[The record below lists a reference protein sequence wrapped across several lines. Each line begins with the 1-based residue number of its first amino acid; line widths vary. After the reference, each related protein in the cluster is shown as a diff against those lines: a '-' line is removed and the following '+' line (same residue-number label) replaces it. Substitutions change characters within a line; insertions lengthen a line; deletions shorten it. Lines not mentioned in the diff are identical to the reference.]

1 MRLGTRQCGLDRSI
15 RSNLRLR
22 VGVGRRSATLGA
34 VAVAVAALVG
44 GSALTAQGAPAA
56 NPVITIYPTQTTTAL
71 NTSSEGFSMEASDL
85 AIPSF
90 GSGNLNQY
98 FKTLGTSVLRVGGNT
113 VDETFWTSTG
123 ETPPSW
129 SQATITPAD
138 LTKLA
143 NLAKASGWQV
153 ILGVNLKQYDPARA
167 ADEAAHAQQA
177 LGSSLQ
183 AIEIGNE
190 PDFYYS
196 ATSTY
201 YTAFE
206 AYAKAIKAA
215 APGVAIEGTDTSQAP
230 GGSFE
235 SGFITNEQAH
245 PDVTELTSHYYP
257 LSACSAG
264 SNPTI
269 AQLLSTT
276 TRNNEKATADA
287 MVTASAKLKVPG
299 VLDEGNSVVCEGEAG
314 VSNVFASALWEI
326 DDQLVTAREGVA
338 GDYMHSTVVLCNGPK
353 PLYMYYTPLCA
364 ATAADASAGNVSAQP
379 EYYGMALVHQ
389 IGTGKFTNLDNPAW
403 ADVRAYAVVNGG
415 TLKVI
420 LDNVDDPASNGA
432 TTLTLDLGATYTSG
446 TRENLTASGLTA
458 MSGITLGGQT
468 VQANGTLP
476 APSTTPV
483 SVNGSTLSVTINPAS
498 AAIITLK

>member
-1 MRLGTRQCGLDRSI
+1 LG
-15 RSNLRLR
+15 
-22 VGVGRRSATLGA
+22 LGA
-34 VAVAVAALVG
+34 VAITVAAL
-44 GSALTAQGAPAA
+44 LGAPALAAQAAPQA
-56 NPVITIYPTQTTTAL
+56 NPVITIDPTQTTTSL
-71 NTSSEGFSMEASDL
+71 NANSEGLSIEASDL

-90 GSGNLNQY
+90 GSGNLAQY
-98 FKTLGTSVLRVGGNT
+98 LKTLGSSVLRVGGNT
-113 VDETFWTSTG
+113 VDESFWTSTG

-143 NLAKASGWQV
+143 NLANASGWKV
-153 ILGVNLKQYDPARA
+153 ILGVNLKQYDTARA
-167 ADEAAHAQQA
+167 ADEAAHAEQT
-177 LGSSLQ
+177 LGSALQ

-196 ATSTY
+196 STSTY

-206 AYAKAIKAA
+206 AYSKAIEAA
-215 APGVAIEGTDTSQAP
+215 APGVAIEGTDTSQSP
-230 GGSFE
+230 TGSFE
-235 SGFITNEQAH
+235 TGFVDNEQAH

-257 LSACSAG
+257 LSACSSG

-269 AQLLSTT
+269 AQLLGTT
-276 TRNNEKATADA
+276 TRDNEKATADA
-287 MVTASAKLKVPG
+287 MVTAAAKLNVPG
-299 VLDEGNSVVCEGEAG
+299 VLDEGNSVVCEGQNG

-353 PLYMYYTPLCA
+353 PLYMYYTPICA
-364 ATAADASAGNVSAQP
+364 PTTADANEGNVAAQP
-379 EYYGMALVHQ
+379 EYYGLALVHQ
-389 IGTGKFTNLDNPAW
+389 IGTGRFANLDNPAW

-415 TLKVI
+415 TMKVI

-446 TRENLTASGLTA
+446 TREDLTASGLTA
-458 MSGITLGGQT
+458 TTGITLGGQT
-468 VQANGTLP
+468 VAAGGTI
-476 APSTTPV
+476 APPTTTPV
-483 SVNGSTLSVTINPAS
+483 SVNGSTMSVTINPAS
-498 AAIITLK
+498 AAIITLS